1 MHYTATFRTHPPPQA
16 AGTLYCPMDVDD
28 LPVARGS
35 RPDRLTEVR
44 PQERVQRRTVEQI
57 VPVPLMEEQLLV
69 DAFAP
74 HDVRVPEQVIEVPKI
89 LIDELPA
96 RTSVR
101 EPQLAEQL
109 VEVPTIL
116 SFSSWQRTVE
126 QNVDVPV
133 PRGGAR
139 GLQGFLPGQASTTS
153 SFSLERISER
163 NVEQIADF
171 PGGGLQDFLP
181 GQSSSSSSHD
191 PARAF
196 VALDAPGYGGFRTFP
211 RRKKSAK
218 IGPHSGSELSADFI
232 SSTPSAYEKGHFSED
247 GNFFFE
253 EEDQKTW
260 MRLPSGRWYLLRSEP
275 EEYRND
281 PRVRG
286 EAALHG
292 LVVCWF
298 WRVRFL
304 SGPPSHGDHG
314 SFFGDWDV
322 PSSCVSLRRLSEVCP
337 VLCARAVR
345 T

>member
-1 MHYTATFRTHPPPQA
+1 MARAGEGDLEMHYTATFRTHPPPQA
-16 AGTLYCPMDVDD
+16 AGTLYYPMDVDD

-44 PQERVQRRTVEQI
+44 PQERVQRRTVKQI
-57 VPVPLMEEQLLV
+57 ILAPMLDVPVPLMEEQLLV

-74 HDVRVPEQVIEVPKI
+74 HDVRVPEQVIEVP
-89 LIDELPA
+89 A

-116 SFSSWQRTVE
+116 SFSSLQRTVE

-139 GLQGFLPGQASTTS
+139 GLQGFPPGQASTTS

-191 PARAF
+191 PARAY
-196 VALDAPGYGGFRTFP
+196 VALDAPGYGVFRPLAGGTFCAVSQKSTGTIQGF
-211 RRKKSAK
+211 
-218 IGPHSGSELSADFI
+218 
-232 SSTPSAYEKGHFSED
+232 
-247 GNFFFE
+247 
-253 EEDQKTW
+253 
-260 MRLPSGRWYLLRSEP
+260 
-275 EEYRND
+275 
-281 PRVRG
+281 RG

-314 SFFGDWDV
+314 SFLETGTCPRPLRSRGSHVKSGALFRFVFGRCL
-322 PSSCVSLRRLSEVCP
+322 CVQGIGFFGR
-337 VLCARAVR
+337 
-345 T
+345 